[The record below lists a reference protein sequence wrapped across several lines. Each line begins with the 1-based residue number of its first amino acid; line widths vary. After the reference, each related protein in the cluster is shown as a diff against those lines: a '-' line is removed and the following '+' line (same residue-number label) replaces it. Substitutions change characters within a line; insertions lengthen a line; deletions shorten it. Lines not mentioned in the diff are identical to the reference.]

1 MRRKITAI
9 VLAAGIA
16 VSLTACVSDDPAY
29 SELSRYRVAADAL
42 PDGIGLYDPSTDS
55 TLLVDTSRLIG
66 TSSGVEYYLVLSERP
81 IMKVDDR
88 LSARRNIQESYG
100 RTGICI
106 VMFAKANGGEWGIGC
121 GDGSG
126 NEMGMG
132 GTWARYVPPGHGD
145 HEGPDVPRG
154 WVRLSDN
161 MIVSE

>member
-1 MRRKITAI
+1 MRREISAI

-16 VSLTACVSDDPAY
+16 VSLTACVSDNAAY
-29 SELSRYRVAADAL
+29 SELSRDRVATDAL

-66 TSSGVEYYLVLSERP
+66 TSSGVEYYLVLSEQP
-81 IMKVDDR
+81 ILKRDDR
-88 LSARRNIQESYG
+88 PSARRSFHDSRG
-100 RTGICI
+100 RTGVCI
-106 VMFAKANGGEWGIGC
+106 VMFAKANGGQWGIGC

-126 NEMGMG
+126 SEMGMG

-145 HEGPDVPRG
+145 DEGPDVPRG